1 MVGLFSFMFCTL
13 AFTAPQDL
21 QFRDLSCINVL
32 KRQLLDVHVSLDIF
46 SCVTPNSPDI
56 VMLLKKK
63 VIVTQDE
70 NMFPCQMFKGRFN
83 GLNLADAL
91 L

>member
-1 MVGLFSFMFCTL
+1 MVGLFSFLFCTL

-21 QFRDLSCINVL
+21 QFRHLSCINVL
-32 KRQLLDVHVSLDIF
+32 KRLLLHVHVSLDIF

-63 VIVTQDE
+63 VIVTRDE
-70 NMFPCQMFKGRFN
+70 NMFP
-83 GLNLADAL
+83 
-91 L
+91 